1 MKTKDRKVIT
11 NDLKFLK
18 FALWVCVFSYSL
30 LIYLSGLPCWAVS
43 SKITKHTTGA
53 DFSGGKVEDVVIGS
67 QGAIQLGL
75 AAETLVDKLPD
86 AWSIN
91 SIVVSGGTV
100 FVGTS
105 PNGDIYKYSL
115 GKLTKIPIPKKQ
127 ESTDSKS
134 DSEPNDANEPAG
146 KTVRAE
152 KYLANKHIF
161 AMATDVAGRLLAGVS
176 GEKCSLIRLEADKL
190 ETVFEPNDAKYIFAI
205 VIDTAGNIYL
215 GTGPQGNVYK
225 LNSFA
230 SEPQVI
236 YHSTD
241 KNILSLAIG
250 KDGFIYAGS
259 DTRGLIYKID
269 PLTKKAAV
277 LYDSDQEEITAL
289 LFAQDGDLYATATSA
304 QIAQAPK
311 EPVPPLSLAGRPE
324 VPAEKGE
331 TATKKSGDLKLKIAN
346 TKKRSEEQL
355 PQAPAPL
362 PKETKP
368 EKVSHIYRIKQAGY
382 VTDVFSETA
391 VFFCLA
397 EQQKKM
403 LLGTGNSARL
413 FSIDPALE
421 QQAVVYQDKQ
431 ASQITVVAVGD
442 EDVYVGTGN
451 PARLIKLGKAFASK
465 GSYTS
470 VLVDAGQPANW
481 GKLQIEADIPQ
492 GSTITASSRSGN
504 VKDVNDPTFSPW
516 TEPAEVTEP
525 IQLTCPV
532 GRFCQYK
539 LVLQSKEP
547 LQSPLVREVA
557 VASTVPNL
565 APRVESVSVSRAEGA
580 EKTGV
585 FKITYKAKDENDDK
599 LIYTID
605 FRKVTKTNWIKLKDE
620 IETDTFEWDG
630 RTVES
635 GRYEIRVAASDE
647 RSNTPATR
655 LTGSRISDPV
665 IVDNTAP
672 VIKNYAIKQDRKN
685 LTLKMQVFDELSV
698 IGQASYTLDSNE
710 KWIGVV
716 PDDLVYDTTQEDFTI
731 IVKDLEPG
739 EHILSVKIAD
749 DVNNT
754 TYKTFDVTVGTD

>member
-1 MKTKDRKVIT
+1 MKTKNRKVIT
-11 NDLKFLK
+11 DDLKFLK
-18 FALWVCVFSYSL
+18 SMLWVCVFSYSL

-75 AAETLVDKLPD
+75 AAETLVDKLQD

-100 FVGTS
+100 FIGTS

-115 GKLTKIPIPKKQ
+115 GKLTKIPIPKEQ

-134 DSEPNDANEPAG
+134 DSEPNDANEPPG

-190 ETVFEPNDAKYIFAI
+190 ETIFEPNDAKYIFAI
-205 VIDTAGNIYL
+205 VIDTAGSIYL
-215 GTGPQGNVYK
+215 GTGPQGKVYK
-225 LNSFA
+225 LNSFG
-230 SEPQVI
+230 SEPQIV
-236 YHSTD
+236 YDSTD

-250 KDGFIYAGS
+250 RDGFIYAGS
-259 DTRGLIYKID
+259 DTRGLIYKIN
-269 PLTKKAAV
+269 PRTSTAAV

-289 LFAQDGDLYATATSA
+289 LFAQDGELYATATSA
-304 QIAQAPK
+304 QLAQAPR
-311 EPVPPLSLAGRPE
+311 ELPPQLPLAGRPE
-324 VPAEKGE
+324 VPTEKVE
-331 TATKKSGDLKLKIAN
+331 TAAKKTGDLKLKIAN
-346 TKKRSEEQL
+346 TKKRPEEQL
-355 PQAPAPL
+355 PQAPALP

-368 EKVSHIYRIKQAGY
+368 EQVSHVYRIRQAGY

-421 QQAVVYQDKQ
+421 QQAVVYQDKH
-431 ASQITVVAVGD
+431 ASQITAVVVGG
-442 EDVYVGTGN
+442 EDVYVGTAN
-451 PARLIKLGKAFASK
+451 PARLIKLGKAFSSK
-465 GSYTS
+465 GSYS
-470 VLVDAGQPANW
+470 SALVDAGQPANW
-481 GKLQIEADIPQ
+481 GKLQIEAVIPQ
-492 GSTITASSRSGN
+492 GSTITASCRSGN

-516 TEPAEVTEP
+516 TEPAEITEP
-525 IQLTCPV
+525 IQLTCPI

-539 LVLQSKEP
+539 LVLQSKDP
-547 LQSPLVREVA
+547 LKSPLVREVA

-565 APRVESVSVSRAEGA
+565 APKIESVSISRAEAA

-585 FKITYKAKDENDDK
+585 FKITCKAKDENDDK
-599 LIYTID
+599 LIYAID
-605 FRKVTKTNWIKLKDE
+605 FRRVTKTNWIKLKDE
-620 IETDTFEWDG
+620 IETDSFEWDG

-635 GRYEIRVAASDE
+635 GRYEIRVTASDE
-647 RSNTPATR
+647 RSNTPATK

-665 IVDNTAP
+665 VVDNTP
-672 VIKNYAIKQDRKN
+672 PTIKSYSIKQDKKTV
-685 LTLKMQVFDELSV
+685 TLKMQVFDELSV
-698 IGQASYTLDSNE
+698 IGQVSYTIDSNE
-710 KWIGVV
+710 KWIGAI
-716 PDDLVYDTTQEDFTI
+716 PDDLVCDTTQEDFTI
-731 IVKDLEPG
+731 AAKDLEPG
-739 EHILSVKIAD
+739 EHVLSVKITD

-754 TYKTFDVTVGTD
+754 TYKTFDVTVGTE